1 MRPAHDLQSQNSSPG
16 DRSLRLRNG
25 RRLAYTDLGDPGGY
39 PLFFGH
45 GMPGSRMEGHFFH
58 ERARRHGFRLL
69 SPDRPGIGGSD
80 YQPDRGLLHYPND
93 ILELADALDLPR
105 FSHLGWSSGGS
116 RTLAC
121 GFALADRMD
130 LGVSMSGYTNFSEY
144 PGPHS
149 LIEATRWPGPRL
161 ARYSPALTRLV
172 VRIVAWLSRRH
183 PGLYLREAE
192 QLISDEDRKLLQ
204 FFLKGELFRR
214 DQVLCLASGG
224 RAIAT
229 DLLTELEDW
238 GFQLADVSTPM
249 LIYQGQ
255 QDPFIPVDYARHLA
269 DNLPHAELTLLPG
282 AGHLYPLAETFQ
294 DQLFQRLRH
303 HLNQTTTETET

>member
-1 MRPAHDLQSQNSSPG
+1 MRPPDYLPSQGSFPG
-16 DRSLRLRNG
+16 DRSLDLRDG
-25 RRLAYTDLGDPGGY
+25 RSLAYTDLGDPRGY
-39 PLFFGH
+39 PLIFGH

-58 ERARRHGFRLL
+58 QRARRHGFRIL

-80 YQPDRGLLHYPND
+80 FQPGRALLNYPD
-93 ILELADALDLPR
+93 DVREFADALKLAR

-121 GFALADRMD
+121 GFALGDRMD
-130 LGVSMSGYTNFSEY
+130 LGVCISGYTNFSEY
-144 PGPHS
+144 PGPHR
-149 LIEATRWPGPRL
+149 LIEATRWPGPGL
-161 ARYSPALTRLV
+161 ARFSLALTRLA
-172 VRIVAWLSRRH
+172 VRVVAWLSRRH
-183 PGLYLREAE
+183 PSLYLREAE
-192 QLISDEDRKLLQ
+192 QLVSEEDRELLR

-214 DQVLCLASGG
+214 DQLLCLASGG

-238 GFQLADVSTPM
+238 GFDLAGVTTPI

-269 DNLPHAELTLLPG
+269 DNLPHANLTLLPG
-282 AGHLYPLAETFQ
+282 AGHLYPLSETFQ
-294 DQLFQRLRH
+294 DQLFQRLRQ
-303 HLNQTTTETET
+303 HLNQTTP